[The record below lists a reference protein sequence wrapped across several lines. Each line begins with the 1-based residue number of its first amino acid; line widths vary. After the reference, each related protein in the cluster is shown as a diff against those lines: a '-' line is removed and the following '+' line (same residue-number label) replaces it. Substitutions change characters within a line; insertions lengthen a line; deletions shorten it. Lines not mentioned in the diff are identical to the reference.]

1 MGSSRWRRV
10 LCVGHG
16 HWQIREGQRA
26 GPLWLHPRWVPVG
39 PSRVSAVASVF
50 LVVGGGWGP
59 LPVGVP
65 ATAPSHVF
73 LKRNPC
79 GERQK
84 HNQKCSSKK
93 KRHNGSRQTFLAK
106 TFPAGL
112 QAHPWSPLSS
122 AAFQLNC
129 PALPGSVNLRLHHHV
144 TEPEPSAPIPVMPH
158 LEA

>member
-50 LVVGGGWGP
+50 LVVGGGWG
-59 LPVGVP
+59 LLSVGVP
-65 ATAPSHVF
+65 ATTPSHLF

-93 KRHNGSRQTFLAK
+93 KDTTVLGKLFWLKHFRLGSRHICGLP
-106 TFPAGL
+106 FPQL
-112 QAHPWSPLSS
+112 PSS
-122 AAFQLNC
+122 
-129 PALPGSVNLRLHHHV
+129 
-144 TEPEPSAPIPVMPH
+144 
-158 LEA
+158 